1 MRFDLKIPIG
11 SLFSLYGALLALY
24 GALGDPAQ
32 YNRSLGINVNA
43 AWGLVLLLFGIALLV
58 LKRSTK

>member
-11 SLFSLYGALLALY
+11 WLFSLYGALLALY